1 MKTRLFR
8 RIASALL
15 FIPLLLCG
23 CTQQRN
29 MDTAEF
35 CRRFN
40 ALQKSETL
48 LSETFFREAAED
60 TREYN
65 TSLPFGNGETAL
77 LTLHTDAAGT
87 VTAFQITAVAS
98 DMQNTPESFGA
109 LYETYIQL
117 VTVLT
122 VSGKA
127 EDGET
132 LVRTAGILPDNLGFV
147 DFGFVGEAGTH
158 CFSVFSGEMYISMF
172 CERV

>member
-1 MKTRLFR
+1 MKIRFFR
-8 RIASALL
+8 RIASVLL

-40 ALQKSETL
+40 ILQKSEVL
-48 LSETFFREAAED
+48 ASEAFFREASED
-60 TREYN
+60 KREFN
-65 TSLPFGNGETAL
+65 TSLSFGNGETAL
-77 LTLHTDAAGT
+77 LTLSTDSAGT
-87 VTAFQITAVAS
+87 VTAFQITAVSS
-98 DMQNTPESFGA
+98 DMQNTPEAFAA
-109 LYETYIQL
+109 LYATYIQL

-122 VSGKA
+122 VSKDPEEG
-127 EDGET
+127 EDF
-132 LVRTAGILPDNLGFV
+132 VRNAGILPENLGFV
-147 DFGFVGEAGTH
+147 DFGFVGEANEH

>member
-1 MKTRLFR
+1 MKVFR
-8 RIASALL
+8 RIAAILL
-15 FIPLLLCG
+15 FISLPLCG

-48 LSETFFREAAED
+48 LSETFFREAAN
-60 TREYN
+60 TQEYN
-65 TSLPFGNGETAL
+65 TAMLFGNGETAL
-77 LTLHTDAAGT
+77 LTLTADSAGT
-87 VTAFQITAVAS
+87 VTGFQLTAVSS
-98 DMQNTPESFGA
+98 DMQNTPEAFGA

-122 VSGKA
+122 VSESA
-127 EDGET
+127 ADGESI
-132 LVRTAGILPDNLGFV
+132 VRSAGILPENLGFT
-147 DFGFVGEAGTH
+147 DFGFVGEANTH

-172 CERV
+172 CERS